1 MKEIIDSWTLLELK
15 IFALWN
21 MKRMRRWTTDWDKVF
36 AKNAYNKVLLSKT
49 YEEFL
54 KLNNKK
60 MNNQIKKWA
69 KDLNRLSH
77 ERRYTDGK

>member
-1 MKEIIDSWTLLELK
+1 
-15 IFALWN
+15 
-21 MKRMRRWTTDWDKVF
+21 MKRQTTDWDKVF
-36 AKNAYNKVLLSKT
+36 AKTAYAKVLLSKT
-49 YEEFL
+49 YEELL

-69 KDLNRLSH
+69 KELNRLSH

>member
-1 MKEIIDSWTLLELK
+1 MHIIK
-15 IFALWN
+15 YCYP
-21 MKRMRRWTTDWDKVF
+21 KH
-36 AKNAYNKVLLSKT
+36 
-49 YEEFL
+49 EEFL

-60 MNNQIKKWA
+60 MSNQIKKWA